1 MNYVLS
7 EAFVFNKQGE
17 CRSVQNLWIK
27 DGVIAYIGSKMPG
40 KEQDDEGESPG
51 EFWHIIDCKG
61 KYLTTEIFDM
71 HVHCFPRRTELGLPA
86 DEVGIKS
93 LVGSVVDAGSSG
105 SDSFDFFKD
114 EVIDASKTDVYSF
127 VNYSKV
133 GLTGNVGEL
142 SKDEFIDERALE
154 SVIKK
159 HSALIKGIKL
169 RASLSVVGDKGFAPI
184 YGGKK
189 FAAGQGLPVMVHIGN
204 KPPRIEE
211 VLEILTGG
219 DIVSHIFNGKDGGI
233 LDESGNVKDIVRDKH
248 EQGVI
253 YDIAHGSASF
263 NFNVAERAISS
274 GLIPDTI
281 STDLHTRN
289 YRTKISGLDE
299 IMTKLLVSGMKIVD
313 ILRAVSCNPARVLG
327 VPRSITVG
335 ARAALSIVAL
345 EDVENLLLVDSD
357 GNQRYTNK
365 VFKILGLIKDGVYM
379 QRKSYGLSDTLIVSV
394 IAKRSAEW
402 TNITDEDKEKIF
414 VFSKEVLDY
423 ALGKDIPFD
432 NDAGIT
438 FVSHLTT
445 LYSRLFLRED
455 TIEISDELFKEIGDD
470 LVAMSK
476 DISAIAKRHFGKDID
491 RSEVFLVSTHLGAMR
506 ARLADKKSKEE
517 RTK

>member
-1 MNYVLS
+1 MNYVLN
-7 EAFVFNKQGE
+7 EAFVFDKQGGH
-17 CRSVQNLWIK
+17 CSVQNLWIK
-27 DGVIAYIGSKMPG
+27 NGVIVYIGPKMPG
-40 KEQDDEGESPG
+40 KEHGETG
-51 EFWHIIDCKG
+51 EFQHFIDCSG
-61 KYLTTEIFDM
+61 QYLTTEIFDM
-71 HVHCFPRRTELGLPA
+71 HMHCFPRRTELGLSA
-86 DEVGIKS
+86 DDMGIKN

-105 SDSFDFFKD
+105 SDSFELFKN
-114 EVIDASKTDVYSF
+114 EVADVSKTDVYSF
-127 VNYSKV
+127 INYSKV

-142 SKDEFIDERALE
+142 SKDDFIDERALE

-159 HSALIKGIKL
+159 YSALIKGIKL

-184 YGGKK
+184 AKGKK

-211 VLEILTGG
+211 VLEILTSG

-233 LDESGNVKDIVRDKH
+233 LDEAGNVKDIVRKKH
-248 EQGVI
+248 EEGVI

-263 NFNVAERAISS
+263 NFNVAERAITS

-289 YRTKISGLDE
+289 HRTKISGLDE
-299 IMTKLLVSGMKIVD
+299 IMTKLLVSGMEIAD
-313 ILRAVSCNPARVLG
+313 ILRAVSCNPARILG
-327 VPRSITVG
+327 VPRSIDVG
-335 ARAALSIVAL
+335 VRADLSIVAL
-345 EDVENLLLVDSD
+345 ENVKKQLLVDSD

-365 VFKILGLIKDGVYM
+365 IFKIQGLIKDGVYM
-379 QRKSYGLSDTLIVSV
+379 QRKGYALSDALIVSV

-402 TNITDEDKEKIF
+402 ANITEDDKDKIF

-423 ALGKDIPFD
+423 AFGKDIPFD

-438 FVSHLTT
+438 FISHLTT
-445 LYSRLFLRED
+445 LYSRLFLREEI
-455 TIEISDELFKEIGDD
+455 IEISDELFAEIGGD

-506 ARLADKKSKEE
+506 ARLADEKSKEE
-517 RTK
+517 GTK